1 MTQTELNANMD
12 ADKVNSLSTSAL
24 EVMPDALKTAIKNN
38 PTLSAGLEPSQQSAI
53 GLLDKSVSTTVVV
66 ASSAYSISCNLFVLI
81 LTICSVL
88 KM

>member
-24 EVMPDALKTAIKNN
+24 KVMPDALKTAIKNN

-53 GLLDKSVSTTVVV
+53 GLLDKSVSTTVV
-66 ASSAYSISCNLFVLI
+66 ASSAYSISCNLVVLI
-81 LTICSVL
+81 LTIFSIL
-88 KM
+88 KI